1 MPRKNKNHLLL
12 SKGDLGRVL
21 GITTQTFANR
31 ATRDPKFP
39 QPTYS
44 NASGSVA
51 LYSQEDAKKV
61 YDYMTQD
68 AQRKLDEA
76 KAKFERALSG
86 DVDPDTDESED
97 GELEGQADAL
107 AELTEGETPA
117 DETDKTQA
125 PKVDPATDA
134 EFDAALTSSAPVTL
148 DKGDDKGKADAPKLI
163 EKADDK
169 TEGVGPLVSVPA
181 KADEKPA
188 DAPKADAKADA
199 PKAAP
204 RARGG
209 ALTPRK

>member
-117 DETDKTQA
+117 DDTDKTQA

-134 EFDAALTSSAPVTL
+134 EFDKALAAQAPVTL
-148 DKGDDKGKADAPKLI
+148 DKGDDKPADKAADAPKPPSAADLKKI
-163 EKADDK
+163 ADD
-169 TEGVGPLVSVPA
+169 A
-181 KADEKPA
+181 KASAA
-188 DAPKADAKADA
+188 DAPKADAKGEDA